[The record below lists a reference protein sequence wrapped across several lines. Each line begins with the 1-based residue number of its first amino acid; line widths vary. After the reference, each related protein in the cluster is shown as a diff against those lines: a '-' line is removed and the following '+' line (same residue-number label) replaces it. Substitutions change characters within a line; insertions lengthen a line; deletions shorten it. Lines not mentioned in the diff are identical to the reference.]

1 MLWIMGSFKGKQLYH
16 FILAFHL
23 NRSQFIGEKMLHMGN
38 FIPLREDLILERL
51 CCLEKQTERHN
62 ICLSFKIWWKNIALY
77 LSVQFSSVS
86 LNLRIPSHGEREREG
101 GWDSSDEWV
110 PVHRA
115 PVHLHVSV
123 SFLQRETT
131 FVTYCLCLDD
141 KALHNR
147 GLL

>member
-51 CCLEKQTERHN
+51 CCLEKQTESHN
-62 ICLSFKIWWKNIALY
+62 ICLSFKIWWKNMALY

-86 LNLRIPSHGEREREG
+86 LSLRIPSHGERERGKVG
-101 GWDSSDEWV
+101 G
-110 PVHRA
+110 
-115 PVHLHVSV
+115 
-123 SFLQRETT
+123 T
-131 FVTYCLCLDD
+131 
-141 KALHNR
+141 
-147 GLL
+147 LLMNGYQYTGHQYTSMFPCHFFKGRQLL